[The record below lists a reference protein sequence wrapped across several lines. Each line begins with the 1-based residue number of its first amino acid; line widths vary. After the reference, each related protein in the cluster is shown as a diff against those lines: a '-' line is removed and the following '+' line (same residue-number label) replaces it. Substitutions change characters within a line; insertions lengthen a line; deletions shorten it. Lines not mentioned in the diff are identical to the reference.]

1 MLVCDWAQKIILCP
15 VRGQHLSRC
24 FRDLFIRR
32 GLPANSTVWPFS
44 SRRVFGENG
53 AAKKERNSIIGK
65 ISVKL
70 VHLLC
75 MQQYTISQEIVDMN
89 RADACIINVYGYT
102 EILPRNLACQ
112 QKKTK
117 RKMHRLNKSDFG
129 LFKDKFVN
137 ARVLLSLFMRNRL
150 RCLLRPLNI
159 IVRHVQENFFAL

>member
-1 MLVCDWAQKIILCP
+1 MLVCDWAQKIILCS

-53 AAKKERNSIIGK
+53 TAKKQRNSIVGK

-75 MQQYTISQEIVDMN
+75 KATIYYFTEIVDMN
-89 RADACIINVYGYT
+89 RADACIINV
-102 EILPRNLACQ
+102 
-112 QKKTK
+112 
-117 RKMHRLNKSDFG
+117 
-129 LFKDKFVN
+129 
-137 ARVLLSLFMRNRL
+137 
-150 RCLLRPLNI
+150 
-159 IVRHVQENFFAL
+159 